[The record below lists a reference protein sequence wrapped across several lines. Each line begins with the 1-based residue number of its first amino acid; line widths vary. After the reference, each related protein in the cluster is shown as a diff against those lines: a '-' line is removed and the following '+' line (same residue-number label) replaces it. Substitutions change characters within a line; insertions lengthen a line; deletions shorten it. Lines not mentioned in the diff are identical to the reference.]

1 MTLELPES
9 GDCIFCAI
17 VSGKAEVRWEARPDG
32 GAGGDGSRVACFH
45 NQLKWARVMLLI
57 VPVRHMTQWEFWS
70 SDVLVDAAVL
80 AVEMGDKHC
89 GDDGYR
95 VISNFGRVAHQSQ
108 VHAHVHV
115 VSGTSDQI
123 NGASRDPRNAA
134 GVDVRVEVEAL
145 SHGKLVAEEYGVDEV
160 PLAVKISPS
169 TAFPCSQREFW
180 GSEQIFLAS
189 QTALEI
195 GSRYSPQGFRLIS
208 SFEPA
213 GKADNPADLFLL
225 GGGQLSLYV

>member
-1 MTLELPES
+1 
-9 GDCIFCAI
+9 
-17 VSGKAEVRWEARPDG
+17 
-32 GAGGDGSRVACFH
+32 
-45 NQLKWARVMLLI
+45 
-57 VPVRHMTQWEFWS
+57 
-70 SDVLVDAAVL
+70 
-80 AVEMGDKHC
+80 MGDKHC

-115 VSGTSDQI
+115 VSGTSDLI